1 MVVLIHS
8 VNLVTSAY
16 SYNELFRK
24 FEIVILIQVELG
36 DGHGDS
42 LLEHA
47 LIVKFVLSGVLA
59 GCLLEHAL
67 RHCRSRAAL
76 PVKNVT
82 ISKFPITEV
91 VFIVVI
97 TLPLHDE
104 RFVVEVVILTR
115 REIDLRESHLA
126 QISLFDDD
134 GNHNVGVVTSV
145 PLTWAA

>member
-42 LLEHA
+42 LLD
-47 LIVKFVLSGVLA
+47 
-59 GCLLEHAL
+59 HAL